1 MWYAKMYFSEKKEC
15 FQYDPAGI
23 QGAPATY
30 RELPFLESLLSFLE
44 LDCGEIT
51 PVLQRIGTSS
61 SQRMTV
67 RPAPTP

>member
-23 QGAPATY
+23 QGAPATC

-44 LDCGEIT
+44 LDCGEMRDNT
-51 PVLQRIGTSS
+51 LSPTDRRELE
-61 SQRMTV
+61 
-67 RPAPTP
+67 PAHHRG

>member
-30 RELPFLESLLSFLE
+30 RERLS
-44 LDCGEIT
+44 
-51 PVLQRIGTSS
+51 
-61 SQRMTV
+61 
-67 RPAPTP
+67 